1 MAVVKLCQTPDFC
14 TRSLTEPPCSCGQWL
29 VPTFISVWRGSV
41 GLFHLQAFR
50 RGMWWF
56 GLLSCSECREVS
68 FAGGVEIKPR
78 ACSHGCAFF
87 AVPSASSHLTPTTPG
102 LVCLSTIPTVPA
114 IATTMTL
121 TWDLTAMVALAVSTV
136 TVGTLSVSPA
146 HSMASCGAGIRAAF
160 RTGATLAPLC
170 AMTPS

>member
-14 TRSLTEPPCSCGQWL
+14 TRSLTAALFLWPMARAHIHQCLE
-29 VPTFISVWRGSV
+29 GSV

-50 RGMWWF
+50 RGTGWF

-68 FAGGVEIKPR
+68 FAGGVEIETR

-87 AVPSASSHLTPTTPG
+87 AVPSASSHLTPTTPD

-114 IATTMTL
+114 TATTMTL

-136 TVGTLSVSPA
+136 TVGTLPVSPA

-160 RTGATLAPLC
+160 RTEATLAPLC
-170 AMTPS
+170 ALTPS